1 MDKIKIGATV
11 VYLTKSGQFGS
22 GSKLHGVPGHPDEA
36 VLLVGTASVK
46 VRLVD
51 GEVREVEK

>member
-11 VYLTKSGQFGS
+11 TYLAKSGQFGS

-36 VLLVGTASVK
+36 VLLVGTAGVK
-46 VRLVD
+46 VRIMD
-51 GEVREVEK
+51 GEVKEVDR